1 MFALNE
7 KGEICMK
14 QGKGLFAAIT
24 VVTALCCLIAV
35 FGMGSGIKGARDMRF
50 GIDIRG
56 GVEAV
61 FEPEGMEQK
70 ATQAELESARIVI
83 ENRLDVKNITDREI
97 TVDKEGGYI
106 IVRFPWKADETDFEP
121 ENAIAELGDMAQLT
135 FRDEAGNVLLDGSH
149 ITKSTPQKDT
159 SVTGSPYVVSLS
171 FDSEG
176 AKLFEEA
183 TGKLIGQHMGIY
195 MDEEQ
200 ISNPV
205 VEAKISGG
213 NAVIN
218 GMADLKEAESLSDK
232 ISAGALPF
240 SLATTNF
247 STISPAL
254 GNQALHIMVGAGILA
269 FFLICL
275 FMVVTY
281 RLPGVIACIT
291 LALQM
296 SLQLLA
302 ISIPQYTLTLP
313 GIAGIIL
320 SLGMSVDTNI
330 IISERITDE
339 LRERN
344 NLRTSIKYGYKN
356 AFSSVLDGNLTT
368 AIVAIILMIFG
379 SGTMLSFG
387 YTLLM
392 GMIFNVFIGVSVSKK
407 LLMSIL
413 EFSGMNDR
421 KWFREKKEPKTKAFY
436 EKKWL
441 YGLISGCI
449 MLVGIIACL
458 VRGVTLDTQFTGG
471 VVLSY
476 FTEEKAD
483 TGKIE
488 AAIEEL
494 MKRPVTVQT
503 TEDTISGK
511 DSIQVTLAGNGGLSP
526 GEQKKI
532 MEVINETDDVHAV
545 PSETYAVEPYI
556 GAKALKNAG
565 IAILLSVLFII
576 AYVWVRFKAL
586 GGMSA
591 GITAIM
597 ALIHDVCVVF
607 FTFAL
612 FKIPLND
619 AFVAV
624 TLTIIG
630 YSINDTIVLY
640 DRIRENRRADGKMEV
655 AELVNISTTQTF
667 ARSINTSLTSTLCI
681 LIILVASVFF
691 HLNSILEFALP
702 MFFGLISGCY
712 SSICIAGTLWAMWKR
727 RRSLPEKST
736 VRKLPNH
743 C

>member
-1 MFALNE
+1 MS

-14 QGKGLFAAIT
+14 QSKGLFIGIT
-24 VVTALCCLIAV
+24 VITALCCLIAV
-35 FGMGSGIKGARDMRF
+35 FGIGSGIKGAREMRF

-61 FEPEGMEQK
+61 FEPEGMDRK
-70 ATQAELESARIVI
+70 ATEAELESARTVI

-135 FRDEAGNVLLDGSH
+135 FRDEEGNVLLDGSH
-149 ITKSTPQKDT
+149 VTKSTPQKDT

-171 FDSEG
+171 FDTEG

-213 NAVIN
+213 DAVIN
-218 GMADLKEAESLSDK
+218 GMADLEEAQSLSDK
-232 ISAGALPF
+232 ISAGSLPF

-275 FMVVTY
+275 FMILTY

-368 AIVAIILMIFG
+368 AIVAVILMIFG

-407 LLMSIL
+407 LLLSIL
-413 EFSGMNDR
+413 EFSSMNNR
-421 KWFREKKEPKTKAFY
+421 KWFREKKEPKQKPFY
-436 EKKWL
+436 EKKWI
-441 YGLISGCI
+441 YGLVSGGI
-449 MLVGIIACL
+449 MLVGIISCL

-476 FTEEKAD
+476 FTEAEAD

-488 AAIEEL
+488 AAVEDL
-494 MKRPVTVQT
+494 TGRPVTVQT
-503 TEDTISGK
+503 TEDTVSGK
-511 DSIQVTLAGNGGLSP
+511 NSIQVTLAGNGGLSP
-526 GEQKKI
+526 EEQKQVV
-532 MEVINETDDVHAV
+532 EAINKTDDNIKAV

-556 GAKALKNAG
+556 GAKALKNAA
-565 IAILLSVLFII
+565 IAIVLSVLFIV

-591 GITAIM
+591 GITAIL
-597 ALIHDVCVVF
+597 ALIHDVLVVF

-640 DRIRENRRADGKMEV
+640 DRIRENRRADQKMEV
-655 AELVNISTTQTF
+655 VELVDISTTQTF

-681 LIILVASVFF
+681 LIILVASVGF
-691 HLNSILEFALP
+691 HLSSIFEFALP

-712 SSICIAGTLWAMWKR
+712 SSICIAGTLWAMWKKKKGTQKN
-727 RRSLPEKST
+727 PVTGK
-736 VRKLPNH
+736 VPKH